1 MVTVCDGPDGTGRA
15 TGAGVTP
22 EVRGLLEPLGWSRVQ
37 EANPLFAAGLAAV
50 FTPEGGGF
58 AKTAS
63 DAVIMRTD
71 LEAASRG
78 VFDAWKLLGGL
89 PREVARRVNT
99 ATEALERL
107 KQGDRDISAWP
118 SPSDDQIETA
128 RRQLWTVMAGLES
141 TLAQIER
148 EAGKA
153 KRGQQRNEAAYRV
166 ARSIA
171 AIHIIGLGE
180 YPSIGNRS
188 DGSGPSGQFCNT
200 TKAVCSELGIIV
212 GDVVRVC
219 RQALSEISD
228 DDLLNYSLL
237 HDPETRHHVNA
248 YMARIDEKSH

>member
-1 MVTVCDGPDGTGRA
+1 MGTFCDGSDGAGRA
-15 TGAGVTP
+15 TGARVKP

-50 FTPEGGGF
+50 FTLEGGGF

-63 DAVIMRTD
+63 DAVKVRTD
-71 LEAASRG
+71 LEATFRA

-89 PREVARRVNT
+89 PREIARRVNT
-99 ATEALERL
+99 TTEALERL

-128 RRQLWTVMAGLES
+128 RRQLWTVLAGLES

-153 KRGQQRNEAAYRV
+153 KRGRQKNEAAYRV
-166 ARSIA
+166 AHAVA
-171 AIHIIGLGE
+171 AIYMIGLGV

-188 DGSGPSGQFCNT
+188 DGSGPSGLFCNT
-200 TKAVCSELGIIV
+200 TKAVCHELGIEV
-212 GDVVRVC
+212 GDVVPVC
-219 RQALSEISD
+219 RQVLSEKSD
-228 DDLLNYSLL
+228 DDLLCYELL
-237 HDPETRHHVNA
+237 SDPEKRHHVVA
-248 YMARIDEKSH
+248 RMARMDEKS